1 MINKNDNIYV
11 KKPEIVEK
19 IEYKY
24 TIPENKHY
32 ISQDNRPE
40 YKKKQDQYNAQI
52 GYNKYIEDK
61 KIKEGTEKLKGFIT
75 FVDYAGMAT
84 GATGLAKKGLTKGIK
99 MAVKGAAKDAAK
111 KSIDNL
117 NKSAATK
124 LTTAEMSVIKG
135 GSKYSTPQAAKAE
148 EYIDPDELKRRFI
161 KFVGG
166 IGDESSIDRS
176 ILYNKQMSKLRERGI
191 NTFDIKA
198 ADYKKALDK
207 RETILRETAPE
218 GRTNIITYRKNEPD
232 AQSFVSKDIYKD
244 KNGEVANIGITEFK
258 RNGSDFNGA
267 WVENYNKIP
276 GEGKVQERGINSGL
290 KFTKEINN
298 TKGIT
303 VGDDLMS
310 PEKTEAMLK
319 HFKGKEKTGEIGK
332 ARIYDS
338 NGIEVDDKDFPVYR
352 IFEPSDLKTRTK
364 STVFD
369 PAILDKDGNMKVDWN
384 NPDIFKIIGI
394 PLIMKGV
401 NNDK

>member
-1 MINKNDNIYV
+1 MINKNDNIYI
-11 KKPEIVEK
+11 KRPEIVEK

-40 YKKKQDQYNAQI
+40 YKKKQDQSNAQHE
-52 GYNKYIEDK
+52 YNKYIEDK
-61 KIKEGTEKLKGFIT
+61 NTKEGTEKLMGFMN
-75 FVDYAGMAT
+75 FLDYAGLAT
-84 GATGLAKKGLTKGIK
+84 GAAGLIGKGISKGIK
-99 MAVKGAAKDAAK
+99 MATKGAVK

-117 NKSAATK
+117 NKSAITK
-124 LTTAEMSVIKG
+124 LTPMDIMNIKG
-135 GSKYSTPQAAKAE
+135 GNKYSTPQAAIVE
-148 EYIDPDELKRRFI
+148 EYISPEELKRRFI
-161 KFVGG
+161 KFIGE
-166 IGDESSIDRS
+166 IGDNTTIDRS
-176 ILYNKQMSKLRERGI
+176 ILYNKQMNKLKEKGI
-191 NTFDIKA
+191 KPFDITH

-207 RETILRETAPE
+207 REAILRETAPE
-218 GRTNIITYRKNEPD
+218 GRTNIITYRENEPD
-232 AQSFVSKDIYKD
+232 AKSFVSKDIYKD
-244 KNGEVANIGITEFK
+244 KNGNVTDIGITEFLK
-258 RNGSDFNGA
+258 KGDDFNRA
-267 WVENYNKIP
+267 WVENYNKIS

-290 KFTKEINN
+290 MFTNEINN

-352 IFEPSDLKTRTK
+352 IFGPSDLKTRTK

-369 PAILDKDGNMKVDWN
+369 PTILDKDGNMKVDWN
-384 NPDIFKIIGI
+384 NPDIFKIIGL

-401 NNDK
+401 NNDR